1 MTACWAMRVAPW
13 ALLVSLVGCGSRT
26 GLEDDT
32 GRRPVGAM
40 CGSPRAVD
48 FTGDG
53 FADVAISE
61 GNVVRLYL
69 GGPSGLR
76 AGPERALDVDPQ
88 GRTPTLRNAGDL
100 DGDGRAE
107 LVATFRAT
115 IRADLPS
122 SPPTPGRVDVIRGDS
137 SGFAAT
143 PAVRPIPTETEAGYF
158 GATAAAAGD
167 MNGDGFADLA
177 VGSLRGRPAF
187 FYAGSAA
194 GLNPIMAGVT
204 VLDATRDDGTRW
216 VRGVGDF
223 DGDGF
228 DDAVLFGE
236 TRALLRFGARDWNGP
251 LPTVLV
257 TDDRF
262 VGPYV
267 DGVGDVDGDGRPDIF
282 LQQLGPE
289 ERLALARGGSRT
301 ARFDPWVPTIPS
313 ARPQGT
319 LRLDG
324 TVDFEGAGDIN
335 GDGRADLLLAGDC
348 WASASGCGA
357 RRYHL
362 YAGTAAGL
370 SLQPL
375 ATIGQGPWGDNP
387 RVRPVGDVDGD
398 CRDDVVVVP
407 RRAGERLWLLR
418 GTATGFA
425 APVDVGGRGFAGA
438 VGTAGALP

>member
-1 MTACWAMRVAPW
+1 
-13 ALLVSLVGCGSRT
+13 
-26 GLEDDT
+26 
-32 GRRPVGAM
+32 M
-40 CGSPRAVD
+40 CGSPRALD
-48 FTGDG
+48 FTGDS

-76 AGPERALDVDPQ
+76 VGPERTLEVDPQ
-88 GRTPTLRNAGDL
+88 GRTPILRNAGDL

-107 LVATFRAT
+107 LVATFPGT

-122 SPPTPGRVDVIRGDS
+122 SPPSPGRIDVIRGDP
-137 SGFAAT
+137 SGFALT
-143 PAVRPIPTETEAGYF
+143 PAVHPTPTESEAGYF

-167 MNGDGFADLA
+167 MNGDGFGDLA
-177 VGSLRGRPAF
+177 VGSLRGRPAY
-187 FYAGSAA
+187 FYPGSAS
-194 GLNPIMAGVT
+194 GLNPSITGLT

-223 DGDGF
+223 DGDGL

-236 TRALLRFGARDWNGP
+236 TRAMLRFGARDWNGP
-251 LPTVLV
+251 PPTTLV
-257 TDDRF
+257 TDERF

-282 LQQLGPE
+282 LVQFGPS

-301 ARFDPWVPTIPS
+301 VRFEPWMPVIPS
-313 ARPQGT
+313 ARPQGVQG
-319 LRLDG
+319 LDG

-335 GDGRADLLLAGDC
+335 GDGRADLLLASDC
-348 WASASGCGA
+348 WAAVSGCGA

-362 YAGTAAGL
+362 YAGTATGL

-375 ATIGQGPWGDNP
+375 ATIGPGPWGDNP

-398 CRDDVVVVP
+398 CHDDVVVVP
-407 RRAGERLWLLR
+407 RSAGGRLWLLR
-418 GTATGFA
+418 GTTTGFA
-425 APVDVGGRGFAGA
+425 APVEVGGRVFAGA